1 MNRTSQ
7 ATWVDDV
14 KFDAH
19 GLIPAIAQDR
29 DTGRILMVAWMNKES
44 LQLTAERKQGVYFS
58 RSRQALWHKG
68 ESSGHIQDVHE
79 IRLDCDGDVIVLQI
93 TQHGGIACHTGRE
106 SCFYRVLT
114 AEGWQI
120 VDAVK
125 KDPKAIYGDGS
136 GHDHTQSHTHSHA
149 ATQKISDDIPTTETL
164 DVLAQ
169 LGQIVQARKG
179 ADPTSSYVASLYHKG
194 LNKILEKVGEE
205 AFETVIAAKD
215 ASETDTQDL
224 IYETAD
230 LWFHAIVMLGQFNVP
245 PQAVLDELARRFD
258 LSGLVEKA
266 SRTAG

>member
-1 MNRTSQ
+1 MQPAAQNQ
-7 ATWVDDV
+7 WLDDV

-29 DTGRILMVAWMNKES
+29 DTGRILMVAWMNRES
-44 LQLTAERKQGVYFS
+44 LQLTAERRQGVYFS

-68 ESSGHIQDVHE
+68 ESSGHTQDVHE

-93 TQHGGIACHTGRE
+93 TQNGGIACHTGRE

-114 AEGWQI
+114 PEGWQI

-125 KDPKAIYGDGS
+125 KDPEAIYGAGA
-136 GHDHTQSHTHSHA
+136 HTHQ
-149 ATQKISDDIPTTETL
+149 ATPNVDNISTSETL

-169 LGQIVQARKG
+169 LGQIVQQRKN
-179 ADPTSSYVASLYHKG
+179 ADPSSSYVASLYHKG

-215 ASETDTQDL
+215 ASPADTQDL

-230 LWFHAIVMLGQFNVP
+230 LWFHVIVMLGQFNVP
-245 PQAVLDELARRFD
+245 PQAILDELSRRFD
-258 LSGLVEKA
+258 LSGLDEKA
-266 SRTAG
+266 SRTQK